1 MLGDGEPGP
10 EDSEDG
16 GFTARRAATSSRDED
31 APAGRSAYT
40 DYMHELR
47 ARTATKGPV
56 STTPWRA
63 KARPQG
69 NHKPEIDPECTFQP
83 KLSVVSRAAGTQIAR
98 STMLCVRVRVSAV
111 VALGAVDG
119 SACVYVCVCVG
130 GGVWWWWWW
139 WWWWW

>member
-16 GFTARRAATSSRDED
+16 GFTTRRAATSSRDED

-83 KLSVVSRAAGTQIAR
+83 KLSVVSGAG
-98 STMLCVRVRVSAV
+98 VW
-111 VALGAVDG
+111 
-119 SACVYVCVCVG
+119 VCVSGVAVCVQDVEG
-130 GGVWWWWWW
+130 ACMWP
-139 WWWWW
+139 